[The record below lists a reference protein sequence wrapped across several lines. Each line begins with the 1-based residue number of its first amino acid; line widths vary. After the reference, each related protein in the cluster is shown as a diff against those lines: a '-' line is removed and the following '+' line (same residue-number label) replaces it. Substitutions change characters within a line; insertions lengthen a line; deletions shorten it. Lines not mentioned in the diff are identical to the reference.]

1 MTLFYP
7 ELYQQKLGTS
17 AGPCSGKHYLH
28 DRRVQLPFLLNDKDD
43 GAEEGP
49 CLEDT
54 SAYCLF
60 RILQISKLFRECSE
74 T

>member
-1 MTLFYP
+1 MPQLETLSNH
-7 ELYQQKLGTS
+7 ERNL
-17 AGPCSGKHYLH
+17 
-28 DRRVQLPFLLNDKDD
+28 QLPFLLNDKDD

-60 RILQISKLFRECSE
+60 RTSQISKKIKECGE
-74 T
+74 TLSKNNKLCIGSF